1 MPLERHLMAR
11 IDRIA
16 NEVESLLRDMEALED
31 DLRHA
36 ISESRVSRDM
46 EKARA
51 LEDLSTGLKNAY
63 DALRVFYKQLY
74 LVRLKYS

>member
-51 LEDLSTGLKNAY
+51 LEDLSTGLKNAMTH
-63 DALRVFYKQLY
+63 
-74 LVRLKYS
+74 